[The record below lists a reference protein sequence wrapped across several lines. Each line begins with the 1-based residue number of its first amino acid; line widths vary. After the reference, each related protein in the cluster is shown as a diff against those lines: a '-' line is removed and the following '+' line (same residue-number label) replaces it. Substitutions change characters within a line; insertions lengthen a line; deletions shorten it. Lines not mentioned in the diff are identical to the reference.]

1 MLIIKC
7 PWCGERDQIEFSY
20 GGEANITRP
29 TDPDKLSDE
38 EWAEYLFFR
47 KNPKGAHEEQWC
59 HTAGCRKWF
68 DVRRD
73 TVTYDFDESYGVETP
88 QQGKALND

>member
-38 EWAEYLFFR
+38 EGGDYLFNR
-47 KNPKGAHEEQWC
+47 KNTKGRFQEQWC
-59 HTAGCRKWF
+59 HTAGCRRWVNV
-68 DVRRD
+68 VRDSQSYEID
-73 TVTYDFDESYGVETP
+73 TGYKIGEQSSDGIP
-88 QQGKALND
+88 K